1 MIIKITLKF
10 YLKFWFFLS
19 FLIME
24 SYNVINFKTCFSLI
38 IPRGK
43 EPTSVEEGSHSQI
56 EKICD
61 QE

>member
-1 MIIKITLKF
+1 
-10 YLKFWFFLS
+10 
-19 FLIME
+19 ME
-24 SYNVINFKTCFSLI
+24 SYNVISFKTCFSLI

-43 EPTSVEEGSHSQI
+43 EPTSVEEGSHFQI